1 MSWEELQEELFE
13 QLFKTNEEYITLEEL
28 LKKLEPISKIWAD
41 LENILIKD
49 CSNDFDFWRT
59 IDKIKIFSNYI
70 IIQLGLWEYIIIDS
84 LNKKSLTD
92 EECKTIFDEQFF
104 LTHFN
109 EPETENKFSDM
120 YYFENAGT
128 QETINSLIKYIDIYQ
143 NLLMQE
149 NSIYYSIDYLNSRV
163 VINIKFDKL
172 ETTIGFATFKN
183 FENNSQPSN
192 VNYLF
197 FNKSA
202 EITGASNPTNN
213 HESLLAMGKRA
224 LKVRIPLSVIPD
236 FIKDEKQQKLV
247 FNSKETNN
255 AILQ

>member
-1 MSWEELQEELFE
+1 MGRITRKTFWTII
-13 QLFKTNEEYITLEEL
+13 KTNEEYITLEEL

-41 LENILIKD
+41 LKNILIKD
-49 CSNDFDFWRT
+49 CNNKFCFWKS
-59 IDKIKIFSNYI
+59 IKKIKTLDNYI
-70 IIQLGLWEYIIIDS
+70 IIKIGLWEYIIIDS

-143 NLLMQE
+143 DLLMQE
-149 NSIYYSIDYLNSRV
+149 NSIYYSINYLNSRV
-163 VINIKFDKL
+163 DINIKFAKL
-172 ETTIGFATFKN
+172 ETTLGFATFKN
-183 FENNSQPSN
+183 FENNSYPSN

-202 EITGASNPTNN
+202 EITGASNSTNN

-224 LKVRIPLSVIPD
+224 PKIRIPLSVIPD
-236 FIKDEKQQKLV
+236 FIKDEKQQKLIL
-247 FNSKETNN
+247 NSMETNN